1 MLPNYKFQISSSE
14 DNFDDGASIDK
25 VPGYLATEYG
35 SEEYGNPL
43 TPLNSCLW
51 GLNHSNDT
59 GTFRIKNI
67 DRPADPEYDVVSG
80 IFEII
85 EASFCFDT
93 NMRPIIAWRTTISTC
108 RLRYFDST
116 TNNYTILNLPDSVV
130 APTCFLDLKNP
141 ILVYA
146 GFSDALCF
154 YMEADGIH
162 LSVRIQRERF
172 QTAHPCFTIK
182 AIESTPVITRV
193 GKSKD
198 NRVKLALRGLEFVS
212 SP

>member
-1 MLPNYKFQISSSE
+1 MLPNYTFRESATE

-59 GTFRIKNI
+59 GTFRIRNI
-67 DRPADPEYDVVSG
+67 DRPADPEYNVVSG
-80 IFEII
+80 IFEVI

-93 NMRPIIAWRTTISTC
+93 NMRPIISWRTSSNAC
-108 RLRYFDST
+108 KLRYFDST
-116 TNNYTILNLPDSVV
+116 TNNYTTLNLPDSIV
-130 APTCFLDLKNP
+130 APACFLDLKNP

-154 YMEADGIH
+154 HMEADGIRI
-162 LSVRIQRERF
+162 SARIQRERF
-172 QTAHPCFTIK
+172 QTAHPCFTVRVTQ
-182 AIESTPVITRV
+182 SVPVITKV
-193 GKSKD
+193 GKSRD
-198 NRVKLALRGLEFVS
+198 NRVKLALFGLDFVS